1 MSATAAATANPAAD
15 DLSTV
20 THELRAAAELKV
32 REFAGALKNEDLKTL
47 TDRAVQEATVR
58 WKDLSAQAAE
68 FIKESPGKA
77 VLAALGIGFALG
89 AMFRR
94 D

>member
-1 MSATAAATANPAAD
+1 MSATAAATATPAAD
-15 DLSTV
+15 DLSAAAL
-20 THELRAAAELKV
+20 ELRTAAESKV
-32 REFAGALKNEDLKTL
+32 KEFAEALKSEDLQTIA
-47 TDRAVQEATVR
+47 DRAVQEASTR
-58 WKDLSAQAAE
+58 WREVSDQVAA
-68 FIKESPGKA
+68 FIRESPGKA